1 MKKQWGKIAI
11 ALVVIFVVVVLVV
24 PFFVSADTFRPTI
37 ERELS
42 SSLGRQVTLGQL
54 SFSLITGSL
63 VANDLAVS
71 DDPTFSSTPFLA
83 ARQLRIGVAVGQFL
97 FHHSVQITN
106 LTVESPSIHLI
117 HAQNGSWNFSS
128 MGTSAAKPASQ
139 QQTAMPVLTV
149 DSLKIKDGSA
159 AISSLPQAGK
169 PFSCSDV
176 NLTVQHF
183 SFDESFPFDLS
194 LQVPGDGSLKL
205 NGTAGPISQKNAAA
219 TPFQAT
225 LEIKHFDPVSA
236 NVVSP
241 SDGIGMVAD
250 FNAKIASDGTN
261 LTSSGSIA
269 ASKLLLARNGTPAS
283 QPVNIDYTISDNLE
297 TRTGQVSD
305 LAIHTGSVA
314 VHVNGGFRY
323 SGQGEVLDL
332 HLAAPN
338 LPVDQVEQLLPAAG
352 IHLPSGSQL
361 KGGALTAN
369 LAITGPA
376 NALTIAGPVEL
387 DNSQLAGFDLGSK
400 IQGINPTAGPKGG
413 TQIEKVSTVVNSS
426 PQGTQFSSIY
436 ASIPQI
442 GTASG
447 SGTVSSSDALNFQL
461 VAKFNSATAVGAVA
475 NSAINMIGG
484 LLGNRSGNAANN
496 GIPLTI
502 TGTTTNPSIKANVGA
517 FLKQQ
522 MDGTSGKTSSQQN
535 QQNNNPISKLK
546 GLFGK

>member
-1 MKKQWGKIAI
+1 MKKRWVRVAI
-11 ALVVIFVVVVLVV
+11 AFAVIFVFLLLVV
-24 PFFVSADTFRPTI
+24 PFFVGADTFRPTI
-37 ERELS
+37 QRQLS
-42 SSLGRQVTLGQL
+42 SSLGRQVTLGRL

-63 VANDLAVS
+63 VANNLAVS
-71 DDPTFSSTPFLA
+71 DDPTFSSTPFLEA
-83 ARQLRIGVAVGQFL
+83 KELRIGVAVGQFL

-106 LTVESPSIHLI
+106 LTVESPSIHLV
-117 HAQNGSWNFSS
+117 HAQNGTWNFSS
-128 MGTSAAKPASQ
+128 MGSSAAKPASQ
-139 QQTAMPVLTV
+139 QDTALPALTV

-159 AISSLPQAGK
+159 SVSSLPQVGN
-169 PFSCSDV
+169 PFSCSDI

-183 SFDESFPFDLS
+183 SFAGSFPFDLS
-194 LQVPGDGSLKL
+194 VKVPGDGSLKL
-205 NGTAGPISQKNAAA
+205 SGAAGPISQKDTSD

-225 LEIKHFDPVSA
+225 LQIKHFDPVAA

-250 FNAKIASDGTN
+250 FNAKIASDGVN

-269 ASKLLLARNGTPAS
+269 AAKLLLARSGTPAS
-283 QPVNIDYTISDNLE
+283 QPVNIDYTISDNLQS
-297 TRTGQVSD
+297 RAGQVSD

-314 VHVNGGFRY
+314 VHVNGGFRF
-323 SGQGEVLDL
+323 SGQGETLDL

-338 LPVDQVEQLLPAAG
+338 LTVDQVEQLLPAAG

-361 KGGALTAN
+361 KGGTLTAN
-369 LAITGPA
+369 LTITGPA

-400 IQGINPTAGPKGG
+400 IQGINPLGGAKGG

-426 PQGTQFSSIY
+426 PQGTQFSNIY
-436 ASIPQI
+436 ASVPQI

-447 SGTVSSSDALNFQL
+447 IGAVSPSDALDFQL
-461 VAKFNSATAVGAVA
+461 VAKFNNATTVGAVA

-502 TGTTTNPSIKANVGA
+502 TGTTSNPSIKANVGA

-522 MDGTSGKTSSQQN
+522 MGGTSGKSSSQQN
-535 QQNNNPISKLK
+535 QQNNNPLSKLK
-546 GLFGK
+546 GLLGK